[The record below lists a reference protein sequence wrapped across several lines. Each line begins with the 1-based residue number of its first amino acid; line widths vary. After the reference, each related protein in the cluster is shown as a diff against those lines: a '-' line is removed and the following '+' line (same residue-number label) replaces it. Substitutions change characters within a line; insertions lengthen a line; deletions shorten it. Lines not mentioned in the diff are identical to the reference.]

1 MPDTDSTPLR
11 AAGGTPP
18 AAAERRPAR
27 MPGVDMARVVAI
39 ALVCLVHVVKAGGVE
54 SVAGRS
60 VVGAYETQLLCAL
73 GYVSVD
79 LFALVS
85 GYLLA
90 RTRSFRAGRFL
101 RLYADVWT
109 VGLLSAL
116 VASHVT
122 GVALHAGDWRGIA
135 FPMTR
140 RAYWYFSAYAGMY
153 PFVPLLAAG
162 MASVSRRTLLA
173 ATLAALALF
182 SLPVLYDFED
192 PFVLKR
198 GYSSLW
204 LLALFLAGAHLRL
217 HVPPAKRPW
226 TCLAGVFACA
236 AWTVAFFALERNVPW
251 VDRTFGPKNPFLTYL
266 SPTTVGGAFLLL
278 RYFVSRPWRP
288 DGAAARLA
296 AFLAPA
302 AFGVYLWQ
310 TQPFVFR
317 NLFEGSFRRLGALP
331 WPILPWAVL
340 GAALGLFLALAL
352 LEKARLRLFDRAARH
367 VAAAWRRRRQ
377 AASLPPERGADG
389 GDVVDA

>member
-1 MPDTDSTPLR
+1 MPPYWRYPYLFRALQRYRGVTAGTADDLARFADAEDTASV
-11 AAGGTPP
+11 AVP
-18 AAAERRPAR
+18 A
-27 MPGVDMARVVAI
+27 MG
-39 ALVCLVHVVKAGGVE
+39 ALV
-54 SVAGRS
+54 R
-60 VVGAYETQLLCAL
+60 L
-73 GYVSVD
+73 GIID
-79 LFALVS
+79 GVS

-278 RYFVSRPWRP
+278 CYFVSRPWRP

-352 LEKARLRLFDRAARH
+352 LEKARLRLIDRAARH